1 VNFKMKVAISVA
13 TPELDAQ
20 LDARFGRAAAFV
32 IVDTETDEW
41 QGYANPAAN
50 DAGGAGIRAAEF
62 IVKQGAEAVISGAF
76 GPNASEVL
84 GAANVKM
91 HRAESGTAA
100 ELVQRLKD
108 GTLEKAV
115 SGSGT
120 GAGVGAGMGAGRG
133 RGGRRGCGRGGRRG
147 WRR

>member
-1 VNFKMKVAISVA
+1 VNFKMKVAISVTA
-13 TPELDAQ
+13 PEIDAQ
-20 LDARFGRAAAFV
+20 LDARFGRAPAFV
-32 IVDTETDEW
+32 IVDTETDKW

-84 GAANVKM
+84 DAANVRM
-91 HRAESGTAA
+91 YRAESGTATD
-100 ELVQRLKD
+100 LVQRLKD
-108 GTLEKAV
+108 GTLEKPDP
-115 SGSGT
+115 GSGM
-120 GAGVGAGMGAGRG
+120 GAGMGAGRG
-133 RGGRRGCGRGGRRG
+133 RGGRRGCGKGGRRG

>member
-1 VNFKMKVAISVA
+1 VNFKMKVAISVTA
-13 TPELDAQ
+13 PELNAQ

-84 GAANVKM
+84 DAANVKM
-91 HRAESGTAA
+91 HQAESGTAA

-108 GTLEKAV
+108 GTLEKPI

-120 GAGVGAGMGAGRG
+120 GAGMGAGRG